1 MKRYFVFLA
10 LFLLFPLASTL
21 TSDMKMSYAPEET
34 MIIKFSG
41 EFLEPLTSDQVTF
54 KRGYV
59 DVPFQYDLKKI
70 GNDYYLWALIPQTS
84 QNYTLVL
91 RNIPGVQN
99 GVIVRKDFMQNFSVQ
114 GNRSVYTISPGFVHT
129 QDDFILNVDL
139 HEDNPLNVSVDF
151 PDQHSILLRPGKN
164 TLSFSVADR
173 YDPEF
178 RLLHVGMYA
187 VPVYLDINRSK
198 DVKSS
203 GSLTI
208 EPSKIEENILLVNEV
223 NYTLTIVNRDESD
236 ISDILWTYD
245 KKIVKIAPEIETLK
259 SKSQQIINIT
269 LFPNKNNLSTEI
281 LISVA
286 KKNISLA
293 FPITLSIVREPS
305 QANESKYHCSEL
317 SGIVCTANEKC
328 SGKEQDSIEGLC
340 CLEVCAVLAQSSY
353 KWIGYLLGIFVLA
366 LIYILYRKYKNV
378 HQVKDPVKNQI
389 A

>member
-223 NYTLTIVNRDESD
+223 NYTLTIVHRDESD